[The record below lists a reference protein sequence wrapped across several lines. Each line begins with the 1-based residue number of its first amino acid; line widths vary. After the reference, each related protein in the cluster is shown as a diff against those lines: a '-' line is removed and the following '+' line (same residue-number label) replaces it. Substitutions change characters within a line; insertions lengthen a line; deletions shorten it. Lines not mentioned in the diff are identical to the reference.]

1 MSSRPTSAAHT
12 DINDSH
18 CLQRNDKDVK
28 AALFR
33 MHESESWGQVQQSM
47 TGGGRR
53 KEKDGGGVRGGG
65 GAEREERSEANGFMV
80 TVIIRLLEITSSHT
94 ELQGRC

>member
-1 MSSRPTSAAHT
+1 MSSHPTSAAHA
-12 DINDSH
+12 DIHDSH

-65 GAEREERSEANGFMV
+65 AEGEERSEANGFMV